1 MDKYRAEYIWIDG
14 TEPTPKLRAKTKI
27 VNVGEDPPTWGFDGS
42 STQQAPGSR
51 SDCVLRPVFT
61 CPDPTRGGD
70 NILVM
75 TEVLLTDFT
84 PHPTN
89 TRAACAEAAEKYA
102 DREFLFGIE
111 QEYTFF
117 RGNRPLGFPESG
129 FPPPQGGYY
138 CGIGA
143 DEVFGRDAVE
153 AHLDACLRAE
163 LRIFGINAEVMPGQ
177 WEFQIGQLDALGV
190 SDHLWIAR
198 YLLYRMSED
207 FGINATLYP
216 KPARGD
222 WNGAGAHTNF
232 STKAMRSSYQPC
244 VDAAEA
250 LGRRHDLHIA
260 NYGFGIEERLTGLH
274 ETCSYK
280 EFRYGV
286 SDRGASVRIPW
297 QVEVD
302 QKGYIEDR
310 RPCAN
315 VDPYVVTRLIMET
328 VCGGA
333 S

>member
-1 MDKYRAEYIWIDG
+1 MVNYRAEYIWIDG
-14 TEPTPKLRAKTKI
+14 SEPTAKLRAKTKI
-27 VNVGEDPPTWGFDGS
+27 VEVGQDPPIWGFDGS
-42 STQQAPGSR
+42 STNQAPGAA
-51 SDCVLRPVFT
+51 SDCVLRPVFV
-61 CPDPTRGGD
+61 CPDPMRQGN

-75 TEVLLTDFT
+75 AEVLLTDFS

-89 TRAACAEAAEKYA
+89 TRAACAEAAQKYA
-102 DREFLFGIE
+102 DQEFVFGIE

-117 RGNRPLGFPESG
+117 RGNRPLGFPEAG
-129 FPPPQGGYY
+129 FPAPQGSYY

-143 DEVFGRDAVE
+143 DEVFGRDVVE

-163 LRIFGINAEVMPGQ
+163 LGIFGINAEVMPGQ
-177 WEFQIGQLDALGV
+177 WEFQVGTLSALDV
-190 SDHLWIAR
+190 SDHLWVAR
-198 YLLYRMSED
+198 YLLYRVAEN

-244 VDAAEA
+244 IDAAEA

-260 NYGFGIEERLTGLH
+260 NYGQGIEERLTGLH

-297 QVEVD
+297 QVEVEG
-302 QKGYIEDR
+302 KGYIEDR

-328 VCGGA
+328 VSGA
-333 S
+333 T